1 MSTTCEIEFINESI
15 ETLKFP
21 LENDSTTDLIP
32 EIYYR
37 LQKKDIIDTGDKH
50 RGGERSN
57 LPKDLNGLVELAKI
71 KSIKVST
78 ALHGKVTER
87 YLYPI

>member
-1 MSTTCEIEFINESI
+1 MSTTCEIEFINENS
-15 ETLKFP
+15 ETLKFY

-32 EIYYR
+32 EIYYQ

-57 LPKDLNGLVELAKI
+57 LPRNLKELVELAKI

-78 ALHGKVTER
+78 DIHGKVTER
-87 YLYPI
+87 YVYPI

>member
-1 MSTTCEIEFINESI
+1 MSTTCEIEFINENS
-15 ETLKFP
+15 ETLKFY

-32 EIYYR
+32 EIYYQ
-37 LQKKDIIDTGDKH
+37 LQKKDIIDTGDKP

-57 LPKDLNGLVELAKI
+57 LPKDLKELVELAKI

-78 ALHGKVTER
+78 DIHGKVTDR
-87 YLYPI
+87 YVYPI

>member
-1 MSTTCEIEFINESI
+1 MSTTCEIEFINESC

-21 LENDSTTDLIP
+21 LEKDSTTDLIA
-32 EIYYR
+32 EIR
-37 LQKKDIIDTGDKH
+37 HQLLDENIINTGDMY

-57 LPKDLNGLVELAKI
+57 LPKDLDGLVELAKI

-78 ALHGKVTER
+78 DLHGKVTDR
-87 YLYPI
+87 YVYPI